1 MKTVRS
7 RTAPDDPS
15 RQRGASRRFT
25 SVEARIDEAARA
37 LLGRL
42 PAQGPW
48 AAGVEFVVFGLKQG
62 WAALYGGAL
71 LALLMATA
79 LWYPADAALSRY
91 DFLFGCALAIQGV
104 MLVARLE
111 QPAEA
116 WVILIFHLAGTAM
129 EVFKTAAGS
138 WTYPEDSVLRVG
150 AVPLFSGFMYAAVGS
165 YLARVMRIFDM
176 RFDGYPAAWTTFLL
190 AAAVYVNFFAHHFI
204 PDGRW
209 LLFGVTALLFWRCSV
224 HYRVF
229 RGRHRM
235 PLLLGWFLVALFIWI
250 AENIATLSRAWLYP
264 DQMDGWVPVSPAK
277 LGSWYLLIIVSFVL
291 VTIVHRPRPVD
302 EPS

>member
-1 MKTVRS
+1 MNGQQR
-7 RTAPDDPS
+7 AP
-15 RQRGASRRFT
+15 ARFT
-25 SVEARIDEAARA
+25 SVEVRIDEAARA
-37 LLGRL
+37 LLVRF
-42 PAQGPW
+42 PAQGAW
-48 AAGVEFVVFGLKQG
+48 AAGVEFLVFGLKQG

-138 WTYPEDSVLRVG
+138 WTYPEDSVLRIG

-176 RFDGYPAAWTTFLL
+176 RFDQYPTAWATFLL

-209 LLFGVTALLFWRCSV
+209 LLFGLTALLFGRCTV

-235 PLLLGWFLVALFIWI
+235 NLLLGWFLVALFIWI

-264 DQMDGWVPVSPAK
+264 DQLDGWVPVSPTK
-277 LGSWYLLIIVSFVL
+277 LGSWYLLMIVSFML
-291 VTIVHRPRPVD
+291 VTIVHRPRPMD

>member
-1 MKTVRS
+1 MNRPQ
-7 RTAPDDPS
+7 RAP
-15 RQRGASRRFT
+15 ARFT

-42 PAQGPW
+42 PTEGPW
-48 AAGVEFVVFGLKQG
+48 AAGVEFLVFGLKQG

-138 WTYPEDSVLRVG
+138 WTYPEDSVLRIG

-176 RFDGYPAAWTTFLL
+176 RFDRYPDAWTTFLL

-209 LLFGVTALLFWRCSV
+209 LLFAVTALLFGRCTV

-235 PLLLGWFLVALFIWI
+235 NLLLGWFLVALFIWI

-264 DQMDGWVPVSPAK
+264 DQLDGWVPVSPTK
-277 LGSWYLLIIVSFVL
+277 LGSWYLLMIVSFML
-291 VTIVHRPRPVD
+291 VTIVHRPRPMD

>member
-1 MKTVRS
+1 MKTDRPRV
-7 RTAPDDPS
+7 APDDPS
-15 RQRGASRRFT
+15 RQRDASRRFT

-37 LLGRL
+37 LLARL

-48 AAGVEFVVFGLKQG
+48 AAGVEFLVFGLKQG

-79 LWYPADAALSRY
+79 LWYPADAGLSRY
-91 DFLFGCALAIQGV
+91 DLLFICALAIQGV

-116 WVILIFHLAGTAM
+116 WVILIFHVAGTAM

-138 WTYPEDSVLRVG
+138 WTYPEDSLLRIG

-176 RFDGYPAAWTTFLL
+176 RFEGYPPRWTTFLL
-190 AAAVYVNFFAHHFI
+190 ATAV
-204 PDGRW
+204 
-209 LLFGVTALLFWRCSV
+209 
-224 HYRVF
+224 
-229 RGRHRM
+229 
-235 PLLLGWFLVALFIWI
+235 FIWI

-264 DQMDGWVPVSPAK
+264 DQLDGWVPVSPAK
-277 LGSWYLLIIVSFVL
+277 LGSWYLLMIVSFVL
-291 VTIVHRPRPVD
+291 VTIVHRPRP
-302 EPS
+302 PAAHWS

>member
-1 MKTVRS
+1 MNR
-7 RTAPDDPS
+7 P
-15 RQRGASRRFT
+15 QRVPARFT

-37 LLGRL
+37 LLLRL

-48 AAGVEFVVFGLKQG
+48 ASGVEFLVFGLKQG

-79 LWYPADAALSRY
+79 VWYPADAALSRY
-91 DFLFGCALAIQGV
+91 DFLFGCALAIQGL

-129 EVFKTAAGS
+129 EVFKTAVGS
-138 WTYPEDSVLRVG
+138 WAYPEDSVLRVG

-176 RFDGYPAAWTTFLL
+176 RFDRYPAAWATCLL
-190 AAAVYVNFFAHHFI
+190 AVAVYVNFFAHHFI

-209 LLFGVTALLFWRCSV
+209 LLFGLTALLFGRCTV

-229 RGRHRM
+229 RGKHRM
-235 PLLLGWFLVALFIWI
+235 NLLLGWFLVALFIWI

-264 DQMDGWVPVSPAK
+264 DQLDGWVLVSPAK
-277 LGSWYLLIIVSFVL
+277 LGSWYLLMIVSFML
-291 VTIVHRPRPVD
+291 VTIVHRPRPVE

>member
-1 MKTVRS
+1 MNGQQR
-7 RTAPDDPS
+7 AP
-15 RQRGASRRFT
+15 ARFT
-25 SVEARIDEAARA
+25 SVEVRIDEAARA
-37 LLGRL
+37 LLVRL

-48 AAGVEFVVFGLKQG
+48 AAGVEFLVFGLKQG

-138 WTYPEDSVLRVG
+138 WTYPEDSVLRIG

-176 RFDGYPAAWTTFLL
+176 RFDRYPTAWATFLL

-209 LLFGVTALLFWRCSV
+209 LLFGLTALLFGRCTV

-235 PLLLGWFLVALFIWI
+235 HLLLGWFLVALFIWI

-264 DQMDGWVPVSPAK
+264 DQLDGWVPVSPTK
-277 LGSWYLLIIVSFVL
+277 LGSWYLLMIVSFML
-291 VTIVHRPRPVD
+291 VTIVHRPRPMD
-302 EPS
+302 EQS

>member
-1 MKTVRS
+1 MKPARS
-7 RTAPDDPS
+7 RP
-15 RQRGASRRFT
+15 RGAPRRFT

-37 LLGRL
+37 LLMRL

-48 AAGVEFVVFGLKQG
+48 AAGVEFLVFGLKQG

-79 LWYPADAALSRY
+79 LWYPADAALPRY
-91 DFLFGCALAIQGV
+91 DFLFGCALAIQV
-104 MLVARLE
+104 LMLVARLE

-176 RFDGYPAAWTTFLL
+176 RFEGYPPAWTTFLL

-204 PDGRW
+204 LDGRW
-209 LLFGVTALLFWRCSV
+209 LLFGATVLMFRRCTV

-235 PLLLGWFLVALFIWI
+235 NLLLGWFLVALFIWI

-264 DQMDGWVPVSPAK
+264 DQLDGWVPVSPAK
-277 LGSWYLLIIVSFVL
+277 LGSWYLLMIVSFML
-291 VTIVHRPRPVD
+291 VTIVHRPRRVE